1 MRLAKDFRIAFI
13 AVLAVVALVAVT
25 ALVGLGVASSGKSA
39 AAAGYQYG
47 KKVTICH
54 KGRTITVS
62 VNAMRAHM
70 AHGDKLGPCTATA
83 RSNGNGKGKGK
94 GKPGG

>member
-39 AAAGYQYG
+39 DVFGLP
-47 KKVTICH
+47 
-54 KGRTITVS
+54 RLS
-62 VNAMRAHM
+62 
-70 AHGDKLGPCTATA
+70 
-83 RSNGNGKGKGK
+83 
-94 GKPGG
+94 